1 MIIDK
6 EGKQVDKAS
15 EPCDEKYASQDL
27 KLQLLQLAKD
37 VLQQKAAMRWE
48 THQQIENVTIDK
60 LIEETQK
67 LYNFV
72 TEKE

>member
-6 EGKQVDKAS
+6 DGQQVNKQQEKI
-15 EPCDEKYASQDL
+15 DEKYASQDL
-27 KLQLLQLAKD
+27 KLQLLTLAKD

-67 LYNFV
+67 LYKFV
-72 TEKE
+72 TEK

>member
-6 EGKQVDKAS
+6 EGKQVDKDKTVNT
-15 EPCDEKYASQDL
+15 DEKYASQDL

-48 THQQIENVTIDK
+48 THQQIEDVTIDS
-60 LIEETQK
+60 LINETQK
-67 LYNFV
+67 LYEFV
-72 TEKE
+72 TKE

>member
-6 EGKQVDKAS
+6 EGKQVEKEKANT
-15 EPCDEKYASQDL
+15 DEKYASQDL

-48 THQQIENVTIDK
+48 THQQIEDVTIDS
-60 LIEETQK
+60 LISETQK
-67 LYNFV
+67 LYEFV
-72 TEKE
+72 TKE